1 MAEIFNLMV
10 SSKVVQFTD
19 DFLYPLLICALR
31 ESIPL
36 SAWSTMETRAFRPFG
51 MIFRS

>member
-19 DFLYPLLICALR
+19 DFLYPLFDLLGLENLYPFPPGR
-31 ESIPL
+31 LWKRGL
-36 SAWSTMETRAFRPFG
+36 SGPSA
-51 MIFRS
+51 

>member
-19 DFLYPLLICALR
+19 DFLYPLFDLR
-31 ESIPL
+31 
-36 SAWSTMETRAFRPFG
+36 A
-51 MIFRS
+51 